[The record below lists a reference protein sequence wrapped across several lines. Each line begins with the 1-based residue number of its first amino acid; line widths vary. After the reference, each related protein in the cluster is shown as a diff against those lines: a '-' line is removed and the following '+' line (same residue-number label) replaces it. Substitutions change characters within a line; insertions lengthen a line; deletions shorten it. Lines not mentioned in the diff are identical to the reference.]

1 MNEVKGKI
9 LNIANLATA
18 TTTLT
23 AAENEI
29 PNVSNLVKKTV
40 YNTKISEID
49 NKIATDRDHDKY
61 ITSQVFNKLT
71 SENFTT
77 ILKKAN
83 LASRN
88 DIANFVKDGD
98 FDNKLKDVTSNK
110 TELNKLSK
118 KVKAIS
124 TKGLTKKLTNKISI
138 LNGGKYFSS

>member
-23 AAENEI
+23 AVENEI

-49 NKIATDRDHDKY
+49 NKIATDHDHDKY
-61 ITSQVFNKLT
+61 ITSQVLNKLT

-77 ILKKAN
+77 ILKQAN

-88 DIANFVKDGD
+88 DIANFAKERD

-110 TELNKLSK
+110 TELNELSK

-124 TKGLTKKLTNKISI
+124 TKGLTKKLTNKII